1 MSKKKILIL
10 GAGLVTRPAVEYL
23 SKAGFAVTVAS
34 RTVAKAQTLVEGIG
48 GGRALS
54 FNVADDK
61 LLDELVADTDL
72 AMSLLP
78 ATYHVNVARACL
90 AHRKPLV
97 TASYVSAEM
106 KALDAQATEA
116 GVLLLNELGLDPGID
131 HMSAMRVNHRVEAAG
146 GNVVSFKSYCGGLPA
161 ADANTNPWGYKF
173 SWSPRGVV
181 VAGTNSARYLQD
193 DKEVNVP
200 GPELFANHWYV
211 EVPGAGTFE
220 AYPNRDSLSYI
231 GLYGLDH
238 VHTMLRGTLR
248 YKGWCDAWK
257 ALVDLGVLSLDKRD
271 DLAGKTYRSLLASLV
286 PNGTIESLEQDLVRH
301 LGLDPQGDVLERWT
315 WLGLLSDEQVP
326 DEPTLLDVLSHRL
339 QEKLQYAPGERDLIV
354 LHHQF
359 VADYGDRKQTI
370 TSTMVDEGIP
380 NGHSAMARTVT
391 LPAAVGAK
399 LILEG
404 KLPLTGVK
412 IPVEPAIYEPIL
424 AELEE
429 MGISCQEVELD

>member
-1 MSKKKILIL
+1 MAKKKILIL

-34 RTVAKAQTLVEGIG
+34 RTVAKGEALVEGVED
-48 GGRALS
+48 GRAQA
-54 FNVADDK
+54 FNVADDN
-61 LLDELVADTDL
+61 LLEELVAETDL

-90 AHRKPLV
+90 AHHKPLV

-106 KALDAQATEA
+106 KSLDAQAKEA

-131 HMSAMRVNHRVEAAG
+131 HMSAMRVIHRVEAAG
-146 GNVVSFKSYCGGLPA
+146 GKVVSFKSYCGGLPA

-193 DKEVNVP
+193 GKEVNIP

-220 AYPNRDSLSYI
+220 AYPNRDSMSYI
-231 GLYGLDH
+231 GIYGLDD
-238 VHTMLRGTLR
+238 VQTMLRGTLR
-248 YKGWCDAWK
+248 YKGWCDCWK
-257 ALVDLGVLSLDKRD
+257 ALVDLGVLNLEKRN
-271 DLAGKTYRSLLASLV
+271 DLAGKTYRALVTSLV
-286 PNGTIESLEQDLVRH
+286 PNAKEETLEEDLARH
-301 LGLDPQGDVLERWT
+301 LGLDSKGDVLDRWK
-315 WLGLLSDEQVP
+315 WLGLLSDEPVP

-359 VADYGDRKQTI
+359 VADYGQRKQTI

-412 IPVEPAIYEPIL
+412 IPVEQAIYEPIL

-429 MGISCQEVELD
+429 MGISCHETGLD